1 MANGHIESDVTEEES
16 QLSASA
22 MWLIAVGLS
31 LGPAVSNG
39 FARFAYG
46 LVLPAMRADLDWSY
60 AEAGWLNTANAI
72 GYLIGALLSLALISS
87 FGARR
92 LFIWGMALTALSLVL
107 SGLSRDFWLLS
118 TFRALAGIAGA
129 PVFIAGGTLAA
140 GLFKGDPAKN
150 ALAIAIYFGGGGLGQ
165 LLSGASTPL
174 ILERMGQEIWPE
186 TWLLLGIASA
196 IAFVP
201 AYLAANVQR
210 DEGGGVA
217 ASATDPL
224 PYRRMTSA
232 LGGYFLFGLGYLIY
246 LTFLVAWMRNEGASA
261 SLVAVVW
268 SLMGIATMLSPF
280 IWRHVLA
287 WSRGGEAMAAS
298 NLTTGLGVLCALAIA
313 PPLGVIVSACLV
325 GLSLYIVPT
334 AATTFGR
341 KNLDQAQ
348 WGKSFAA
355 FTTVFSIG
363 QMIGPVAAGALA
375 DATNSIAPGLISASA
390 ILVLGAIVAV
400 MQRPLKAG

>member
-261 SLVAVVW
+261 SLVADGHRDDAVPCHLAARSGLVTGRRGYGGLEPDDRSRRVVR
-268 SLMGIATMLSPF
+268 S
-280 IWRHVLA
+280 RHRPAARRDRLGLPRRSFPLHRSN
-287 WSRGGEAMAAS
+287 SRHDLRAEKSRPGPVGQILRGVHDGLLDRSDDRTGRRRSARRRNEQHRTRSHLCERHPRVGCYRCCDAAAS
-298 NLTTGLGVLCALAIA
+298 E
-313 PPLGVIVSACLV
+313 SRLV
-325 GLSLYIVPT
+325 V
-334 AATTFGR
+334 
-341 KNLDQAQ
+341 
-348 WGKSFAA
+348 
-355 FTTVFSIG
+355 
-363 QMIGPVAAGALA
+363 
-375 DATNSIAPGLISASA
+375 
-390 ILVLGAIVAV
+390 
-400 MQRPLKAG
+400 